1 MVKLYEKDIKTK
13 EVKGWKGAHLL
24 HFASSSCSQKVRI
37 VLNLKGIDYVS
48 HPINLLKA
56 ENYSQWF
63 LGINP
68 RGLLPRNSA
77 AASSQPGTP
86 GASGGSETHE

>member
-37 VLNLKGIDYVS
+37 VLNLKGID
-48 HPINLLKA
+48 
-56 ENYSQWF
+56 
-63 LGINP
+63 
-68 RGLLPRNSA
+68 
-77 AASSQPGTP
+77 
-86 GASGGSETHE
+86 